1 MSKERSEESLTMTE
15 NIANIKLFGH
25 FVTVKMRGHF
35 SENID
40 TSYIKAYA
48 CPTSQ
53 SFQEHHC
60 KPMILGLP

>member
-1 MSKERSEESLTMTE
+1 MTE

-40 TSYIKAYA
+40 TYYIKAYA
-48 CPTSQ
+48 SICMSNKPEFPGTS
-53 SFQEHHC
+53 
-60 KPMILGLP
+60 L